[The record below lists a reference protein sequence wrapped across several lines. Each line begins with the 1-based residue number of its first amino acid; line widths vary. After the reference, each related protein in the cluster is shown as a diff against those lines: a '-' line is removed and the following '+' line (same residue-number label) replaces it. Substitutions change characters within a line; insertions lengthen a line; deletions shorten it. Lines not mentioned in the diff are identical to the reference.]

1 MKPGNKKKTQA
12 APAQGEGIKKGEGG
26 GEEEEVIY
34 ELCINTRARRVR

>member
-1 MKPGNKKKTQA
+1 MK
-12 APAQGEGIKKGEGG
+12 EG